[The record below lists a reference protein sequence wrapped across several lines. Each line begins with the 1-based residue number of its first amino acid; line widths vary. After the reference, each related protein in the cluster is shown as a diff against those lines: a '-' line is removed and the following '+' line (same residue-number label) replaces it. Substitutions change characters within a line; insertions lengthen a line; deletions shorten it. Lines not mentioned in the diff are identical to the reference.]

1 MTQNF
6 SWTLEIYSALFCTN
20 VVLSINTEYFKNL
33 MWKWNWDKF
42 VVVQKQLEIHT
53 MFCFFF
59 SKMHIVHELFEVL
72 LHFLERRRGVKYCNT
87 QHSFCKKLH
96 LPLDFLL
103 PISTFLPECL
113 IIFTFVCTCMAFLC
127 HSPPFTT
134 SPILPSSSNDL
145 N

>member
-1 MTQNF
+1 MWFFRLTQ
-6 SWTLEIYSALFCTN
+6 STLKISCESGIEINLLWCKNSLK
-20 VVLSINTEYFKNL
+20 SIQC
-33 MWKWNWDKF
+33 F
-42 VVVQKQLEIHT
+42 V
-53 MFCFFF
+53 FF